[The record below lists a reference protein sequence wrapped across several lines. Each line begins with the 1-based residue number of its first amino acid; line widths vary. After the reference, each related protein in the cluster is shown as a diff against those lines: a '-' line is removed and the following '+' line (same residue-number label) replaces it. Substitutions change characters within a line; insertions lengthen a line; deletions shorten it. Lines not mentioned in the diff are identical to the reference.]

1 MRLAEAGIRTAYSGR
16 RAKANTSPN
25 AQRPA
30 VAGAWAITPP
40 RLWLLIAKKKV
51 GHRLGPA
58 VAEAGLT
65 VLRAAGTAVAEAGT
79 AIIGTAVA
87 VGSEPAVAGTKPCER
102 ALQSSLPAV
111 Q

>member
-79 AIIGTAVA
+79 TIGTAVA
-87 VGSEPAVAGTKPCER
+87 VGPEPAVAGTKPCER

>member
-1 MRLAEAGIRTAYSGR
+1 MRLTEAGIGNAYGGS

-25 AQRPA
+25 VQRPA

-40 RLWLLIAKKKV
+40 WLWLRIAKMKV

-65 VLRAAGTAVAEAGT
+65 VLRAAGTS
-79 AIIGTAVA
+79 IGTAVA
-87 VGSEPAVAGTKPCER
+87 VGPEPAVAGTKRCER
-102 ALQSSLPAV
+102 ARQSSLPAV